1 MEPLLTL
8 KGLRYAPPG
17 GPEIISRADL
27 SVAGG
32 EMVWLSGPSGGGK
45 STLLRV
51 LNRLAEPS
59 AGVVRLRGRPLDQW
73 EPTRLRRR
81 VALLP
86 QTPVMTPAS
95 LRENLLLPFGL
106 RAARGAAPPEPAELE
121 RLLASLGLEEADPD
135 TPAQELSVG
144 QRQRVALGRLLLMEP
159 EVLLL
164 DEPVA
169 ALDPASRERVER
181 LAGLYPREER
191 RAVVMVSHLEP
202 LPVSARVRRL
212 RLEAGVL
219 EEW

>member
-1 MEPLLTL
+1 MEPLLSL
-8 KGLRYAPPG
+8 EGLRYAPPG

-27 SVAGG
+27 AVAGG
-32 EMVWLSGPSGGGK
+32 DLVWLSGPSGGGK
-45 STLLRV
+45 STLLRL

-59 AGVVRLRGRPLDQW
+59 AGAVRLRGRPLDQW
-73 EPTRLRRR
+73 EPARLRRR
-81 VALLP
+81 VGLLP
-86 QTPVMTPAS
+86 QTPVMLPHS
-95 LRENLLLPFGL
+95 LRDNLLLPFRL
-106 RAARGAAPPEPAELE
+106 RAAGGARPPEPREQE
-121 RLLASLGLEEADPD
+121 RLLASLGLEEVDPD
-135 TPAQELSVG
+135 TPAEKLSVG

-181 LAGLYPREER
+181 LAGLYPREEL

-212 RLEAGVL
+212 HLSGGVL
-219 EEW
+219 EER